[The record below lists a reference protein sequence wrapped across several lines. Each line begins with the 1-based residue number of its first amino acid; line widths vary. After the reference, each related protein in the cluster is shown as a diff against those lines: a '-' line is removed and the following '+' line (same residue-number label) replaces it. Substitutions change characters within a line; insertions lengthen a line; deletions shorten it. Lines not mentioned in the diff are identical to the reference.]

1 MIHIIF
7 IENNTINL
15 HEMDQHTAA
24 SIIQRWFRSKLAT
37 KECTISHSSYM
48 SCYEVILDKQSYN
61 ANEMF
66 NNMKYSIDVPHSRRQ
81 LTEQE
86 MLLIHAKYD
95 PFNRT
100 YSYNKNDDDDIE
112 GSSPKPPLNFTLNRN
127 SILCLS

>member
-1 MIHIIF
+1 
-7 IENNTINL
+7 
-15 HEMDQHTAA
+15 MDQHIAA
-24 SIIQRWFRSKLAT
+24 SIIQRWFRSKLAK

-61 ANEMF
+61 ATEMF

-86 MLLIHAKYD
+86 ILLIHAKYD

-100 YSYNKNDDDDIE
+100 CSYNGNYNYNDNDDDDDDIE
-112 GSSPKPPLNFTLNRN
+112 GSSPKPPLKFILNRN
-127 SILCLS
+127 SIMCLS